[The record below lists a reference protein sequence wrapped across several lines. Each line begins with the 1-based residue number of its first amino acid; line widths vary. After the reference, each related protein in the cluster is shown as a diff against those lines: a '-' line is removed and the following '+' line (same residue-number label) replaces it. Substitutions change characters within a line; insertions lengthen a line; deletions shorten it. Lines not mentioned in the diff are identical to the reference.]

1 MRKILMVSA
10 AALAVALAMISD
22 QASAKTELK
31 VQYVQWMDGIF
42 NKLQEAFE
50 AAHPEYSLTFLNPYK
65 GYDDGVQQVLRQ
77 SIAGQLPDI
86 TNQGLN
92 RQRALV
98 DRGLPVSL
106 DAFIAKDPN
115 WEADGLDGPP
125 SKVGTY
131 GGSVYGLAVG
141 FAAPIAYYNMDL
153 VRKAGW
159 DTSKMPTDWNEML
172 ELGRKISALGDD
184 IGGLFVSAE
193 EDWTF
198 QSIVGGL
205 GGRMMSEDE
214 KSVAFDQPPAKEAFN
229 IIHRMVSE
237 AEMPATTFE
246 GGMQSFYAGKLGVFM
261 QSNSRLPGHVKN
273 VGDRFEL
280 ATGVFPR
287 NDPNGLLAAG
297 GNVTM
302 MLTKDPEKQKAAW
315 AFMRFVSS
323 PQGATLVVRNSGY
336 FPPNSKAVE
345 DPDLLGK
352 FYDENPLQKSIA
364 GQIPY
369 IGPWYAF
376 PGENTLRISKAITD
390 NLEALISQNVTPE
403 QAMTTLAKDV
413 EALIPK

>member
-1 MRKILMVSA
+1 M
-10 AALAVALAMISD
+10 
-22 QASAKTELK
+22 ASAKTEIK

-42 NKLQEAFE
+42 EKRKEAFE
-50 AAHPEYSLTFLNPYK
+50 EAHLEYTLTFLNPYK

-77 SIAGQLPDI
+77 SIGEQLPDI
-86 TNQGLN
+86 TNQGPN

-106 DAFIAKDPN
+106 DPSIAKDAN
-115 WEADGLDGPP
+115 WKSDGLDGPP
-125 SKVGTY
+125 SNVGTF

-153 VRKAGW
+153 VRRAGW
-159 DTSKMPTDWNEML
+159 DTSKMPSNWNEII
-172 ELGRKISALGDD
+172 ELGRKIAALGDG

-214 KSVAFDQPPAKEAFN
+214 KSVSFDDPPGNEAFQ
-229 IIHRMVSE
+229 IIHRMVTESG
-237 AEMPATTFE
+237 MPPTTFE

-273 VGDRFEL
+273 VGDRFDL

-287 NDPNGLLAAG
+287 HDPTGLLAAG

-302 MLTKDPEKQKAAW
+302 MLTKDPEKQKGAW

-345 DPDLLGK
+345 GPNLLGK

-369 IGPWYAF
+369 IGLWYAF
-376 PGENTLRISKAITD
+376 PGKNTLKIYKAITD
-390 NLEALISQNVTPE
+390 NPEALIVQQVTPE
-403 QAMTTLAKDV
+403 QAMTSLAKDV
-413 EALIPK
+413 EALLPK